1 MNYEL
6 SQKALAWL
14 IFTSGIMGYIAGLVY
29 EFFRFRRG
37 LIRFGKVFEMILVT
51 LEDLLFFLVW
61 GSAFCILLFVGSFG
75 VVRVEAILAQ
85 GAGFFLYRN
94 TLGRLSNKILEKLSA
109 FFQKHVRLRQRLAKV
124 ATKALHKLKKNKK
137 PKKLKVKKE
146 GKP

>member
-37 LIRFGKVFEMILVT
+37 LIRFGKVVELILVT
-51 LEDLLFFLVW
+51 LEDMLFFLVW

-75 VVRVEAILAQ
+75 VVRIEAILAQ

-94 TLGRLSNKILEKLSA
+94 TLGRFAGKILKKLSA
-109 FFQKHVRLRQRLAKV
+109 FFQRHVRLRQRLAGIG
-124 ATKALHKLKKNKK
+124 AAALHKLKKDKK
-137 PKKLKVKKE
+137 PKKVKSKK
-146 GKP
+146 GR